1 MDELEYLY
9 VLISDSVEDSIIL
22 DNAKDATILSFKNPC
37 SKILIFRKNIET
49 GLFKPIHRYYI
60 GGKLI

>member
-22 DNAKDATILSFKNPC
+22 DNARMLQYFHLKTHVQRF
-37 SKILIFRKNIET
+37 
-49 GLFKPIHRYYI
+49 
-60 GGKLI
+60 